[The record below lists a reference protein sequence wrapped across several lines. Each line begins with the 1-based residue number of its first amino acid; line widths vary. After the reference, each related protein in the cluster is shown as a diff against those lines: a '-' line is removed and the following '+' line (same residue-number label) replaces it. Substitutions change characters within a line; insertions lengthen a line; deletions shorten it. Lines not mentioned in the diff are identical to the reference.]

1 MQDELRRLLAS
12 PIKMELGMV
21 VSGVVYNDRYPST
34 TSQADLPKMF
44 KKGMERHGVEL
55 PLFSS
60 ESQFPITQSDSPEV
74 SDTLTGRMV
83 QQYGIDVLGGH
94 PQPTPRSILLKM
106 NFIGRPQ
113 IDSWIGDEPPEFF
126 YMPPE
131 VQDRPGRSET
141 AAYVNGNQR
150 I

>member
-1 MQDELRRLLAS
+1 MAS

-21 VSGVVYNDRYPST
+21 VSGIVNDDGHTST
-34 TSQADLPKMF
+34 ASRTDLPEMF
-44 KKGMERHGVEL
+44 KKCMKRHGVK
-55 PLFSS
+55 LFLLSL
-60 ESQFPITQSDSPEV
+60 ENQFSITQPNSPEV
-74 SDTLTGRMV
+74 SNTLARRMM
-83 QQYGIDVLGGH
+83 QQYRIGILRRNPH
-94 PQPTPRSILLKM
+94 PTTGSILLKM

-113 IDSWIGDEPPEFF
+113 IDSWIGGQSSEFF

-141 AAYVNGNQR
+141 AVYVDESQR